1 MVNISGP
8 VDIVTIDEIKSN
20 NEENTYKNTN
30 NPKEK
35 TRTFNEIVFVQTE
48 KENILIEH
56 SKLKNLKQKQQSEKP
71 PRGRVIFMQ
80 HGLDGFATGDEQ
92 HIEFQVMAAYLTRKG
107 LTGNNGYGYVSLG
120 IVTKRK
126 KTIDERKERNI
137 PRIEKEGTVLF
148 LNNNQYDGKS
158 YYDNIHT
165 NADGTK
171 SIFGLKQF
179 INTLTLSNNVLIRNE
194 FSKGTLSFSEQLKQ
208 YTEIVELFGNF
219 EADVTFIG
227 HSMGGLSSI
236 NYAVDY
242 HSETGKDIDVITIS
256 TPYDDNI
263 YAKFKDTPA
272 HRELAGVDEV
282 KNEKRFARNKLE
294 NKWNTYNNIDLI
306 SIGIDGFKN
315 LGDGDDV
322 VSLKSQLNLK
332 DDGSEIYNN
341 STKIIIKL
349 LDEENKIGYEIK
361 DNSLKQIEMRPNKL
375 IDWHSK
381 TPDLKDVIEI
391 TNKFII

>member
-126 KTIDERKERNI
+126 K
-137 PRIEKEGTVLF
+137 L
-148 LNNNQYDGKS
+148 
-158 YYDNIHT
+158 
-165 NADGTK
+165 
-171 SIFGLKQF
+171 
-179 INTLTLSNNVLIRNE
+179 
-194 FSKGTLSFSEQLKQ
+194 
-208 YTEIVELFGNF
+208 
-219 EADVTFIG
+219 
-227 HSMGGLSSI
+227 
-236 NYAVDY
+236 
-242 HSETGKDIDVITIS
+242 
-256 TPYDDNI
+256 
-263 YAKFKDTPA
+263 
-272 HRELAGVDEV
+272 
-282 KNEKRFARNKLE
+282 
-294 NKWNTYNNIDLI
+294 
-306 SIGIDGFKN
+306 
-315 LGDGDDV
+315 
-322 VSLKSQLNLK
+322 
-332 DDGSEIYNN
+332 
-341 STKIIIKL
+341 
-349 LDEENKIGYEIK
+349 
-361 DNSLKQIEMRPNKL
+361 
-375 IDWHSK
+375 
-381 TPDLKDVIEI
+381 
-391 TNKFII
+391 

>member
-56 SKLKNLKQKQQSEKP
+56 SKLKNLKQKQQSEKRL
-71 PRGRVIFMQ
+71 RGRVIFMQ

-126 KTIDERKERNI
+126 KTIDEMEQKNI
-137 PRIEKEGTVLF
+137 PEIKKGGTALF

-171 SIFGLKQF
+171 STYGLQQF

-227 HSMGGLSSI
+227 HSMGGIVSI
-236 NYAVDY
+236 NYGIDY
-242 HSETGKDIDVITIS
+242 AKLNRNKDIDIITIS
-256 TPYDDNI
+256 TPYDTNFL
-263 YAKFKDTPA
+263 AKMKSDTPA
-272 HRELAGVDEV
+272 REDLASESTRKALIEKWDKKTENIELCAIGVA
-282 KNEKRFARNKLE
+282 KAGLE
-294 NKWNTYNNIDLI
+294 DSFRAIFMGDSIVNLRSQLGYNFNNISSRYLVVNKEEEKKYLTKACSLI
-306 SIGIDGFKN
+306 R
-315 LGDGDDV
+315 
-322 VSLKSQLNLK
+322 KS
-332 DDGSEIYNN
+332 
-341 STKIIIKL
+341 
-349 LDEENKIGYEIK
+349 
-361 DNSLKQIEMRPNKL
+361 
-375 IDWHSK
+375 
-381 TPDLKDVIEI
+381 
-391 TNKFII
+391 